1 MRSFLDY
8 IQFKYIFWL
17 SRKKMRSFLDYIQF
31 KYIFWL
37 SRKKMRSFLDY
48 IQFKYIPCDVLVKD
62 VYPLKIVPN
71 YTMIRALAHQ
81 ADPTLQVY
89 MRDLQ
94 GTVGYFRGHG
104 VSGFCNNTPLKINLS
119 YVSRGEW
126 TKWIYSDNLFIN
138 KHCMKCSL
146 HWFIMILIY
155 NYFSHSYIYPWM
167 DPVNPQYI

>member
-8 IQFKYIFWL
+8 IQFKYI
-17 SRKKMRSFLDYIQF
+17 SG
-31 KYIFWL
+31 L

-89 MRDLQ
+89 IERF
-94 GTVGYFRGHG
+94 TRYSG
-104 VSGFCNNTPLKINLS
+104 VL
-119 YVSRGEW
+119 
-126 TKWIYSDNLFIN
+126 
-138 KHCMKCSL
+138 
-146 HWFIMILIY
+146 
-155 NYFSHSYIYPWM
+155 
-167 DPVNPQYI
+167 